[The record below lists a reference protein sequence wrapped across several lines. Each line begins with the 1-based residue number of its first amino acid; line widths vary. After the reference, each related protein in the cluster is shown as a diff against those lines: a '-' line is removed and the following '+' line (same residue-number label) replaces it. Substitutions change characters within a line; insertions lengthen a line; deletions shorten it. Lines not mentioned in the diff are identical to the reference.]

1 MLECYLSFWL
11 FDGLDEE
18 PYGLLPLV
26 NLSGKSGA
34 TSTKNVE
41 RIGSYQWR
49 LEEDEPIPGMPL
61 ESFYWPGGKLRQD
74 HGIIIYNVNHMK
86 VKDGQLDT
94 AILAAKLCSSNNK
107 KKQEINFDDYDVIT
121 DAINLQKLF
130 AFGQEAGDGLFRIDC
145 ERVGKTVLLSRM
157 EASDLMEIGHLT
169 YDQSMKAKMTKT
181 RSKHCSGPFFQLI
194 SYQFGSLKILV
205 RYEVECAD
213 FVGAKAEIFEDIDQ
227 LPEKIEFSENKA
239 ISYINFGKVPD
250 NLPLQLLTT
259 YPHGGGFPF
268 FTWAQMFFTCAD
280 QEMIGF
286 WKGNGD
292 FSKPAIYGLNDI
304 SKLMKPLP
312 YAVHDCLCKIQLFLV
327 RNDPTFRFGLIWK
340 GKPHLE
346 IFSKSRKADGAISKS
361 VRKFLST
368 QCKNRTEEEIQEISK
383 KQKDLF
389 IVKESNLSG
398 AQHT

>member
-1 MLECYLSFWL
+1 MASAQNHQNDEVEGFWL

-34 TSTKNVE
+34 SSTKNVE

-49 LEEDEPIPGMPL
+49 LEEDDPIPGMPL

-74 HGIIIYNVNHMK
+74 HGVVIYNVNHMK
-86 VKDGQLDT
+86 VKDGQLDA
-94 AILAAKLCSSNNK
+94 AILAAKLCSANNK
-107 KKQEINFDDYDVIT
+107 KKTEINFDDYDIIT
-121 DAINLQKLF
+121 DFLHSLRLYYISKYLLLIKIFKKIFSQKYYLDAINLQKLF

-169 YDQSMKAKMTKT
+169 YDQSMKAKMTKF
-181 RSKHCSGPFFQLI
+181 RSKHCSGPFFQLT
-194 SYQFGSLKILV
+194 SYQFGTLKILV

-213 FVGAKAEIFEDIDQ
+213 FAGAKAWVSSDDFNIIFDLYFSEIFEDTDQ
-227 LPEKIEFSENKA
+227 LPEKTEFADNKA
-239 ISYINFGKVPD
+239 IGYINFGNVPD

-292 FSKPAIYGLNDI
+292 FTKPAIY
-304 SKLMKPLP
+304 
-312 YAVHDCLCKIQLFLV
+312 VKI
-327 RNDPTFRFGLIWK
+327 
-340 GKPHLE
+340 
-346 IFSKSRKADGAISKS
+346 
-361 VRKFLST
+361 
-368 QCKNRTEEEIQEISK
+368 
-383 KQKDLF
+383 
-389 IVKESNLSG
+389 
-398 AQHT
+398 

>member
-1 MLECYLSFWL
+1 MASAQNHQNDEVEGFWL

-34 TSTKNVE
+34 SSTKNVE

-49 LEEDEPIPGMPL
+49 LEEDDPVILIPGMPL

-74 HGIIIYNVNHMK
+74 HGVVIYNVNHMK
-86 VKDGQLDT
+86 VKDGQLDA
-94 AILAAKLCSSNNK
+94 AILAAKLCSANNK
-107 KKQEINFDDYDVIT
+107 KKTEINFDDYDIIT

-169 YDQSMKAKMTKT
+169 YDQSMKAKMTKF
-181 RSKHCSGPFFQLI
+181 RSKHCSGPFFQLT
-194 SYQFGSLKILV
+194 SYQFGTLKILV

-213 FVGAKAEIFEDIDQ
+213 FAGAKAEIFEDTDQ
-227 LPEKIEFSENKA
+227 LPEKTEFAENKA
-239 ISYINFGKVPD
+239 IGYINFGNVPD

-268 FTWAQMFFTCAD
+268 FTWAQMFFSCAD

-292 FSKPAIYGLNDI
+292 FTKPAIYGLNDI

-327 RNDPTFRFGLIWK
+327 RNDPNFRFGLIWK

-368 QCKNRTEEEIQEISK
+368 QCKNRTEEEVQEIAK
-383 KQKDLF
+383 KQK
-389 IVKESNLSG
+389 G
-398 AQHT
+398 

>member
-1 MLECYLSFWL
+1 MASAQNHQNDEVEGFWL

-18 PYGLLPLV
+18 PYGLLPLA

-34 TSTKNVE
+34 SSTKNVE

-49 LEEDEPIPGMPL
+49 LEEDDPVIMIPGMPL

-74 HGIIIYNVNHMK
+74 HGVVIYNVNHMK
-86 VKDGQLDT
+86 VKDGQLDS
-94 AILAAKLCSSNNK
+94 AILAAKLCSANNK
-107 KKQEINFDDYDVIT
+107 KKTEINFDDYDIIT

-181 RSKHCSGPFFQLI
+181 RSKHCSGPFFQLT
-194 SYQFGSLKILV
+194 SYQFGTLKILV

-213 FVGAKAEIFEDIDQ
+213 FAGAKAEIFEDIDQ
-227 LPEKIEFSENKA
+227 LPEKTEFAENKA
-239 ISYINFGKVPD
+239 ISYINFGNIPD

-312 YAVHDCLCKIQLFLV
+312 YAVLSKVHDCLCKIQLFLV
-327 RNDPTFRFGLIWK
+327 RNDPNLRFGLIWK

-368 QCKNRTEEEIQEISK
+368 QCKNRTEEEIQEIAK
-383 KQKDLF
+383 KQK
-389 IVKESNLSG
+389 G
-398 AQHT
+398 

>member
-1 MLECYLSFWL
+1 MASAQNHQNDEVEGFWL

-18 PYGLLPLV
+18 PYGLLPLA

-34 TSTKNVE
+34 SSTKN
-41 RIGSYQWR
+41 
-49 LEEDEPIPGMPL
+49 IPGMPL

-74 HGIIIYNVNHMK
+74 HGVVIYNVNHMK
-86 VKDGQLDT
+86 VKDGQLDS
-94 AILAAKLCSSNNK
+94 AILAAKLCSANNK
-107 KKQEINFDDYDVIT
+107 KKTEINFDDYDIIT

-181 RSKHCSGPFFQLI
+181 RSKHCSGPFFQLT
-194 SYQFGSLKILV
+194 SYQFGTLKILV

-213 FVGAKAEIFEDIDQ
+213 FAGAKAEIFEDIDQ
-227 LPEKIEFSENKA
+227 LPEKTEFAENKA
-239 ISYINFGKVPD
+239 ISYINFGNIPD

-292 FSKPAIYGLNDI
+292 FSKPAIY
-304 SKLMKPLP
+304 
-312 YAVHDCLCKIQLFLV
+312 
-327 RNDPTFRFGLIWK
+327 
-340 GKPHLE
+340 
-346 IFSKSRKADGAISKS
+346 SRKADGAISKS

-368 QCKNRTEEEIQEISK
+368 QCKNRTEEEIQEIAK
-383 KQKDLF
+383 KQK
-389 IVKESNLSG
+389 G
-398 AQHT
+398 